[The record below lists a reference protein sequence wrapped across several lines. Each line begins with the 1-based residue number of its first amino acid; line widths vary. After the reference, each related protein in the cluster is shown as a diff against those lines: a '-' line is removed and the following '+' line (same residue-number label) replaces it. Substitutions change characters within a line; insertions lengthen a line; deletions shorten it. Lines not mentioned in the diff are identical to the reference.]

1 MAGKVKIKKS
11 KNLRFRLISVLYL
24 LFISLT
30 VLQIPIEWF
39 RINYGLLDYLN
50 KSTKSEIN
58 IPVLKEC
65 YDYVEDLDKRYLEA
79 LGGYNPSTGKYNEP
93 NGYSVTDVFFFKPGT
108 GDVLFDKLSKLND
121 FYLSKPSNDPKRI
134 EFQKLFSLD
143 LMNGLADGKKK
154 IYLEWKFKHG
164 PANVVRT
171 FLGEMLLRFKLL
183 NGGLEFQGEKGR
195 NSIVMMAYNIESARP
210 GDTVKIVVLDHDK
223 MKVSATLN
231 DKVFDL
237 NKWKSDTLLFIPPTA
252 GNYSL
257 LFNKNGFEETLKIS
271 VIPKGFVGKSDHAL
285 QTFYEGKAAELRYVN
300 LLNVG
305 SASCNCDPTVKID
318 KSNGAVKFTPNSSGW
333 CKFKM
338 TSTDG
343 FVLLNDS
350 VYVQQIPAP
359 FIVVDGAS
367 DRTISIGRLLN
378 SKKLTFKAVHPD
390 MPNFNYTIENM
401 DVKLVGLKDGI
412 KTISGG
418 TIELSTDQLSQLQYV
433 VVEKFS
439 IQTQIKPIQFQ
450 EPLVIQIKR

>member
-318 KSNGAVKFTPNSSGW
+318 KSNGAVKFTPNSSEW

-401 DVKLVGLKDGI
+401 DVKLVGIKDGI